1 MAQSYFPAFNI
12 QFVDPTTGDP
22 LALGKVY
29 AYYSDGVTP
38 APTYNQ
44 AGNANPHPIV
54 LDAAGCCQLKGDDSI
69 SYTIVAKSSTNS
81 AAGSWIG
88 VTLPSGGGGAAVTM
102 DTIAQGTAYKKITS
116 SQYTSLTGG
125 SNSTLHYH
133 SADRAWTNISGK
145 PSTFAPSAHA
155 ATHASGQSDEL
166 THGVL
171 GGVALAG
178 PGVSQGHITDS
189 PQTID
194 GRKTFDDG
202 IIVANTTATGELSV
216 STGPAT
222 MTTLLLKQNT
232 SVGPIAA
239 TSALAAVPGLL
250 TLKDGLSSDYANI
263 SLQTRYKQA
272 SVTASG
278 GNNTALLVADYDTD
292 SVVTTS
298 MILTTDAGVLTTQNN
313 VNSGVLYV
321 SMAPTDGG
329 NAGISSSTA
338 GESRLKL
345 YGAGENPGLLEIVC
359 TGTDAYI
366 SDDAVG
372 AKYRLPET
380 YPTSY
385 SIATREWVTSTYG
398 NAAQAYE
405 HSQGAASLTW
415 TIVHDLGHYPIV
427 QCWDSS
433 GAVINGSIQH
443 DSTSQ
448 CTVTFASSQSGG
460 ARLI

>member
-12 QFVDPTTGDP
+12 QFTDPTTGDP
-22 LALGKVY
+22 LSLGKVY

-69 SYTIVAKSSTNS
+69 SYTIIAKSSTNA

-133 SADRAWTNISGK
+133 SADRQWSNISSK

-189 PQTID
+189 PQTIA
-194 GRKTFDDG
+194 GNKTF
-202 IIVANTTATGELSV
+202 TGL
-216 STGPAT
+216 
-222 MTTLLLKQNT
+222 
-232 SVGPIAA
+232 
-239 TSALAAVPGLL
+239 
-250 TLKDGLSSDYANI
+250 
-263 SLQTRYKQA
+263 
-272 SVTASG
+272 VTASNASG
-278 GNNTALLVADYDTD
+278 TSTIDGNMVSGQDATGKNKTSVIAGNSVSLVN
-292 SVVTTS
+292 VTSENSTV
-298 MILTTDAGVLTTQNN
+298 DAST
-313 VNSGVLYV
+313 
-321 SMAPTDGG
+321 
-329 NAGISSSTA
+329 AGISASTA
-338 GESRLKL
+338 MASLDCGMGDGST
-345 YGAGENPGLLEIVC
+345 NP
-359 TGTDAYI
+359 
-366 SDDAVG
+366 
-372 AKYRLPET
+372 
-380 YPTSY
+380 SY
-385 SIATREWVTSTYG
+385 SINVQAYPTQSRIILSKTLGSPTHYKEIRVYNNNALDTSVTPGGTVTNELKDDGTYSITVNKGFAARFLFPEAAEYPGTYNLATREWVTSTYG

-405 HSQGAASLTW
+405 HSQGVASLTW
-415 TIVHDLGHYPIV
+415 TIFHNLGHYPIV

-443 DSTSQ
+443 DSTSK